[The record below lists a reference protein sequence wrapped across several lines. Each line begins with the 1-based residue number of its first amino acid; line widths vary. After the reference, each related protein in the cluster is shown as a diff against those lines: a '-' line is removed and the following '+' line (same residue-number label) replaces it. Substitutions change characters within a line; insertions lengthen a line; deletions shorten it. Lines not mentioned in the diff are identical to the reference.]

1 MPKILD
7 THSLLV
13 FFEKDVGFD
22 KVKSL
27 LVEAA
32 QKGENLLLSSISFG
46 EICNIV
52 SRECGQEKAN
62 EIENIIKTLPIEI
75 VDITTPLSTEAF
87 RIKDIYKLSYPNCF
101 PAALAKLQK
110 GELVTGDKEFK
121 KTERELK
128 IEWIN

>member
-7 THSLLV
+7 TYSLLV
-13 FFEKDVGFD
+13 FLEKDVGFE

-27 LVEAA
+27 LVEATG
-32 QKGENLLLSSISFG
+32 KGNALLLSSISFG

-62 EIENIIKTLPIEI
+62 EIENIIKTLPIRI
-75 VDITTPLSTEAF
+75 VDINTPLALEAF
-87 RIKDIYKLSYPNCF
+87 HLKNTHKLSYSNCF
-101 PAALAKLQK
+101 SAALAKMHN

-121 KTERELK
+121 TVENTLK

>member
-7 THSLLV
+7 TYSLLV
-13 FFEKDVGFD
+13 FLEKDAGFEKI
-22 KVKSL
+22 KSL

-32 QKGENLLLSSISFG
+32 QTGETLLLSSISFG

-52 SRECGQEKAN
+52 SRECGQDKAN

-75 VDITTPLSTEAF
+75 IDITTPLSIEAF
-87 RIKDIYKLSYPNCF
+87 HIKDTYKISYPNCF
-101 PAALAKLQK
+101 TAALAKLQN

-128 IEWIN
+128 IEWIS

>member
-1 MPKILD
+1 MPKIID
-7 THSLLV
+7 TYSLLV
-13 FFEKDVGFD
+13 FLEKDTGFE

-32 QKGENLLLSSISFG
+32 QTGDTLLLSSISFG

-62 EIENIIKTLPIEI
+62 EIENIIKTLPVEI
-75 VDITTPLSTEAF
+75 IDITTPLATEAF
-87 RIKDIYKLSYPNCF
+87 RIKDTYKLSSTNCF
-101 PAALAKLQK
+101 TAALAKLQN

-121 KTERELK
+121 KAERELK
-128 IEWIN
+128 IEWIS